1 MIKKLAYFNITVGI
15 IISFVGLSLNYK
27 EEIITFYKEK
37 GTKTFTKEVKI
48 EPKFMC
54 IICGLWDAVL
64 KDKETGIYIIPI
76 TALKD

>member
-1 MIKKLAYFNITVGI
+1 MTLTEDAKKNL
-15 IISFVGLSLNYK
+15 LR
-27 EEIITFYKEK
+27 
-37 GTKTFTKEVKI
+37 FTKEVKI

-54 IICGLWDAVL
+54 IICGLSDAVL